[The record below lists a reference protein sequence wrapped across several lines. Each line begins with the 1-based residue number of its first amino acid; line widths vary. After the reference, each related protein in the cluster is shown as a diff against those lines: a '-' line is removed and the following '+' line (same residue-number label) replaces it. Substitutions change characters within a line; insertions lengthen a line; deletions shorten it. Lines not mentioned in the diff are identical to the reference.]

1 MGRVK
6 KAVDAATPTDGNVV
20 PFMNVRSRNV
30 SVKKW
35 NFPKLILVAACIL
48 GPLLGW
54 LVFGER
60 GLLHLYR
67 AELERQEYIE
77 KIRQL
82 SEQNEIMLRE
92 IEELRNNMEY
102 IEHLARTELNMVK
115 KNEIIYKFGEPSDR
129 PGATTAKDSE
139 EPNGEKIHDGS
150 ELP

>member
-1 MGRVK
+1 
-6 KAVDAATPTDGNVV
+6 
-20 PFMNVRSRNV
+20 MNVRSRNV

-35 NFPKLILVAACIL
+35 NFSKLILASVCIL
-48 GPLLGW
+48 TLLLGW

-82 SEQNEIMLRE
+82 SKQNQIMLDE
-92 IEELRNNMEY
+92 IENLRNNMEY

-115 KNEIIYKFGEPSDR
+115 KNEIIYKFEKQSDQSS
-129 PGATTAKDSE
+129 TAPTENLQDIDGVKIDADS
-139 EPNGEKIHDGS
+139 K
-150 ELP
+150 LP

>member
-1 MGRVK
+1 M
-6 KAVDAATPTDGNVV
+6 
-20 PFMNVRSRNV
+20 

-35 NFPKLILVAACIL
+35 NVSRLILAAACVL

-54 LVFGER
+54 LIFGER

-92 IEELRNNMEY
+92 IEKLRNNTEY

-115 KNEIIYKFGEPSDR
+115 QNEIIYKFGESSDR
-129 PGATTAKDSE
+129 PAPAATKDSE
-139 EPNGEKIHDGS
+139 HMNGVEIHDDS

>member
-1 MGRVK
+1 M
-6 KAVDAATPTDGNVV
+6 
-20 PFMNVRSRNV
+20 

-35 NFPKLILVAACIL
+35 NFSKLILASVCIL
-48 GPLLGW
+48 TLLLGW

-82 SEQNEIMLRE
+82 SKQNQIMLDE
-92 IEELRNNMEY
+92 IENLRNNMEY

-115 KNEIIYKFGEPSDR
+115 KNEIIYKFEKQSDQSS
-129 PGATTAKDSE
+129 TAPTENLQDIDGVKIDADS
-139 EPNGEKIHDGS
+139 K
-150 ELP
+150 LP